1 MNVRILLEAGE
12 CKPKRSRIWII
23 PPRTGKATAM
33 PHDID
38 QPAVVWLTLL
48 TLKEVAPSKRSVTFA
63 KINHALAESKHLT
76 VFLRE
81 APIKP
86 ADFVVLAIRV
96 IVATLGTSHLVASAD
111 HRNSQRHHHDGD
123 EVFDLSPAQIL
134 DLLIIRRTFDAAVPA
149 QVVIRTIPISFAVRF
164 VVLTVVG
171 NEVVEGKAVMAG
183 NEVDAVDRQMAAAL
197 IDVGAPGDAR
207 CYRAHKSGI
216 AFHKAPNI
224 IAVPPVPFRPAITR
238 KVTDL
243 VCARCVPGFSDYL
256 GVRQHVGQLDRP
268 DYGRIGHERTGLIS
282 PENR

>member
-63 KINHALAESKHLT
+63 KINHALAEPKHLT

-111 HRNSQRHHHDGD
+111 HRNALRHHHDGD
-123 EVFDLSPAQIL
+123 EVFHLSPAQIL
-134 DLLIIRRTFDAAVPA
+134 YFLIVRRTFDAAVPA
-149 QVVIRTIPISFAVRF
+149 QVVIRTISISFAVRF
-164 VVLTVVG
+164 VVLAVVG
-171 NEVVEGKAVMAG
+171 NEVVKGKTVMAG
-183 NEVDAVDRQMAAAL
+183 NEIDAVNLQMATPL

-224 IAVPPVPFRPAITR
+224 IAVRPVPFGPAITR

-243 VCARCVPGFSDYL
+243 VCARCIPGFSDDL
-256 GVRQHVGQLDRP
+256 SVRQRIGQLDSP
-268 DYGRIGHERTGLIS
+268 DYRRIGHERTGL
-282 PENR
+282 